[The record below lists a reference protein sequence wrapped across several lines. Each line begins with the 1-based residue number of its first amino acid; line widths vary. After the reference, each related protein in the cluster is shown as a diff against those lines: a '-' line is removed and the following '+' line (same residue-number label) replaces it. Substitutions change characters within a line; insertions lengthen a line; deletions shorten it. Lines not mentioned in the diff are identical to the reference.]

1 MGLGSG
7 NNAVLVSNCNSLQN
21 LTVDLWVTED
31 LVTAGNNGFS
41 LQLNC
46 YPQTNPQSTHEGTP
60 LNWAQYVIAVENG
73 QLQWGIQYWSHPK
86 GFGYSP
92 SPNYVQFG
100 SASSNQ
106 IAADSVMRIALLTD
120 SNNNVTHA
128 AFSVT
133 GPTGN
138 VSSYTFALPSSA
150 LIAIYGFQVD
160 LVGPP
165 SGTHSCNFTSGAGSI
180 TYAVGPSG
188 TLTVQTTNTCGD
200 SQPPTAEVSNSQYG
214 TVNTVTVIVLTIL
227 IQSVST

>member
-60 LNWAQYVIAVENG
+60 LNWIQYVIAVENDS
-73 QLQWGIQYWSHPK
+73 LQWGIQYWSHPK

-92 SPNYVQFG
+92 SPNYVSFG
-100 SASSNQ
+100 SAPSNQ
-106 IAADSVMRIALLTD
+106 VAAGSVMRIALLTD
-120 SNNNVTHA
+120 SSNNVTHA

-133 GPTGN
+133 GPKGK
-138 VSSYTFALPSSA
+138 VSSHTFALPSTA
-150 LIAIYGFQVD
+150 LAAIYGFQVD

-165 SGTHSCNFTSGAGSI
+165 SGTHSCNFTSGAGFI

-188 TLTVQTTNTCGD
+188 TLAVQTTNTCGG
-200 SQPPTAEVSNSQYG
+200 SQPPTAEASNSKYG
-214 TVNTVTVIVLTIL
+214 TVNTVTVIVLTIQ